1 MANVKVTSSLV
12 RNIKDQ
18 VNSDNE
24 RMSELI
30 ERANARIQGLV
41 SWEGEAKITYLQ
53 TFNALKNDLDKGYQM
68 IRDQY
73 VPFMEQT
80 AQNYDDAEAALKA
93 SNASF
98 AG

>member
-12 RNIKDQ
+12 RGVKTE
-18 VNSDNE
+18 VERDNE
-24 RMSELI
+24 HMKELI
-30 ERANARIQGLV
+30 ERANSRIQGLV
-41 SWEGEAKITYLQ
+41 SWEGEAKNQYLQ
-53 TFNALKNDLDKGYQM
+53 TFNSLKADLDKGYEM
-68 IRDQY
+68 IKTQY

-80 AQNYDDAEAALKA
+80 AQNYDSAEAALKA